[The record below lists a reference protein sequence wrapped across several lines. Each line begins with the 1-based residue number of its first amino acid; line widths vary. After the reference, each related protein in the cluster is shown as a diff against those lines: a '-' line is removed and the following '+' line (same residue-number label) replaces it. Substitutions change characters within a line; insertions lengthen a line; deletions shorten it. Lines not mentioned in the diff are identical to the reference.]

1 MELSSAWGWGDK
13 QIITH
18 MYWTQYHF
26 TPWLHLLTT
35 IPQSQSC
42 FAKRPGE
49 ERYSCGVTKEANEGS
64 LCVCVCTFVCVCV
77 CKCVCL

>member
-13 QIITH
+13 QTITH
-18 MYWTQYHF
+18 MYWTQYNF

-35 IPQSQSC
+35 VPQSQIC

-49 ERYSCGVTKEANEGS
+49 ERYSCGVTKKITKDH
-64 LCVCVCTFVCVCV
+64 CVCVCVSVHV
-77 CKCVCL
+77 YVCL